1 MKKTL
6 LSGVAL
12 TMALT
17 LPTINVDAS
26 SKNTNLKSDAN
37 VDYQKLQVQESE
49 DTFVFFDSPR
59 DMELYL
65 VHNNPTSTSSNNSFV
80 TMAAIGETLVGTEYK
95 NNQWMGYSRFTP
107 SWTKASRLHTEL

>member
-49 DTFVFFDSPR
+49 DTFVFLILFEIWSSIWYIIIR
-59 DMELYL
+59 FLHRQTIASLQWQRLAKLWLGQNIKIISGWATQGSLHHGRKL
-65 VHNNPTSTSSNNSFV
+65 VV
-80 TMAAIGETLVGTEYK
+80 TY
-95 NNQWMGYSRFTP
+95 
-107 SWTKASRLHTEL
+107 